1 MRIKGHDANG
11 GLVKEFQV
19 EKVMNVSKD
28 IWVLEKMQVATHDPK
43 TNRRLSITDVIFKK
57 PSSNTLKGLR

>member
-19 EKVMNVSKD
+19 EEVMNVAKD
-28 IWVLEKMQVATHDPK
+28 IWVLERMQVATHDPK
-43 TNRRLSITDVIFKK
+43 TDRRVSITV
-57 PSSNTLKGLR
+57 LRQVSDAAP